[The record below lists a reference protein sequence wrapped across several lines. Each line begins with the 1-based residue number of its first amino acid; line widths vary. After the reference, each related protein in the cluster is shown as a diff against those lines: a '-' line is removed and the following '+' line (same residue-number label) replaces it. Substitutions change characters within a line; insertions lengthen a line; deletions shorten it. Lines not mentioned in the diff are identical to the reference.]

1 MDGKKTNQTVVTFL
15 NRDEVDFL
23 DKLGKD
29 ALFST
34 GSKVSRST
42 LIAWMVDLLK
52 GLNINGQDIR
62 SEQDLQKKLMEAVV
76 LINEYKERKNE
87 K

>member
-1 MDGKKTNQTVVTFL
+1 MNGKKTSQTVVTFL

-34 GSKVSRST
+34 GSKVSRSS
-42 LIAWMVDLLK
+42 LIAWMVDMLK
-52 GLNINGQDIR
+52 GLNIDGQDIR
-62 SEQDLQKKLMEAVV
+62 SEEDLERKLMEALR
-76 LINEYKERKNE
+76 LIEGSRGQIDGK
-87 K
+87 